1 MAADF
6 SLMPTISL
14 TLNVRAND
22 GSTDNQLI
30 GPTGGDVYVELN
42 RGFNCV
48 IPSFGVAICTPHPA
62 KGGFTVETTLEEDGQ
77 FPSSQ
82 DPTGP
87 APLYRLGRPTDL
99 LNRCI
104 VIVTSAATDSGTS
117 GSISV
122 IVRLLEQNA
131 DQTFRRIAW
140 TDDSAQAIQLQSRF
154 EVDIL
159 P

>member
-1 MAADF
+1 
-6 SLMPTISL
+6 MPTIPL

-22 GSTDNQLI
+22 GSTDNQLV
-30 GPTGGDVYVELN
+30 GPAGGDVYVELN
-42 RGFNCV
+42 RGFNGV
-48 IPSFGVAICTPHPA
+48 IASFGVAICTHDPA
-62 KGGFTVETTLEEDGQ
+62 TGGFTVETALEEDGQ

-87 APLYRLGRPTDL
+87 APLYRLGRPADL

-104 VIVTSAATDSGTS
+104 VIVTSAVTDSGAS

-122 IVRLLEQNA
+122 IVRLLQQRA
-131 DQTFRRIAW
+131 DKTFRRVAW
-140 TDDSAQAIQLQSRF
+140 ADDSAQAIQLQSRF